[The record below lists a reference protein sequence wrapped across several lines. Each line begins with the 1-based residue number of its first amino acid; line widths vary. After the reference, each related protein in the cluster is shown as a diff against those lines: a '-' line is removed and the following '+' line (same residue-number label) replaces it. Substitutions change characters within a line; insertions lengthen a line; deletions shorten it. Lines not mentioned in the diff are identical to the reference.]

1 MHAARKYLNILLSGM
16 EVALS
21 IFLILII
28 AYLGLRLFYIT
39 FFTSTPITASASLYI
54 ERVMNLAIGI
64 EFAKMLFHHTP
75 GTVLEVLL
83 FAISRHMIVEQP
95 TAIETLLGVLSIACL
110 FAVKKYLFSSF
121 RENERIIIPGQ
132 TTIRKMSVRYGISI
146 PADGS
151 RMLCDVVR
159 EHLAVQ
165 GKPVETGVSFSI
177 ADATLRLEEVRDGSI
192 KKVEVV
198 KVRSIFDE

>member
-1 MHAARKYLNILLSGM
+1 MNAARKYLNHILSGA
-16 EVALS
+16 EVGLS
-21 IFLILII
+21 IFLIFVII
-28 AYLGLRLFYIT
+28 VIALRMIFSV
-39 FFTSTPITASASLYI
+39 FTTVPPVNGNASLYI
-54 ERVMNLAIGI
+54 EQVMNLAIGI

-75 GTVLEVLL
+75 GTVIEVLL
-83 FAISRHMIVEQP
+83 FAISRHMIVEHP
-95 TAIETLLGVLSIACL
+95 TALETLLGVISIACL

-121 RENERIIIPGQ
+121 REHERIIIPGQ
-132 TTIRKMSVRYGISI
+132 TTIRKMSLRYGISI

-165 GKPVETGVSFSI
+165 GKPVESGVSFSI